1 MLPRQALLLLCH
13 LDNVNDLFTIMY
25 YTAGV
30 SLLSKSDADEGA
42 GYLALALNAP
52 PQHTPHNYSPN
63 LSLSVGMDLDKLKVP
78 HLSYGF
84 FAKFMN
90 ESTNFQVPRSLW
102 LLPLVHIILLA
113 AGALR

>member
-1 MLPRQALLLLCH
+1 
-13 LDNVNDLFTIMY
+13 
-25 YTAGV
+25 
-30 SLLSKSDADEGA
+30 
-42 GYLALALNAP
+42 
-52 PQHTPHNYSPN
+52 
-63 LSLSVGMDLDKLKVP
+63 MDLDKLKVP